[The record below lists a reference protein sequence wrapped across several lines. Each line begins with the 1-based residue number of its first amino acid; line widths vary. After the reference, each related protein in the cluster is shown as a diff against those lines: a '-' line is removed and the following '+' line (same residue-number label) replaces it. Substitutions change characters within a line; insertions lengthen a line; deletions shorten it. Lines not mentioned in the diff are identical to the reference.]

1 MRYIVRINEADVLAI
16 QSWKSE
22 QAKAVFEGRDPGKGF
37 PADLI
42 AVTRRR
48 LMRIDAAH
56 VVTDLRVP
64 PGHSLEQL
72 QGDRAGEW
80 SIRVNDQF
88 RITFKWGENGPE
100 EVWFG
105 DYH

>member
-1 MRYIVRINEADVLAI
+1 VAI
-16 QSWKSE
+16 QSWKSK
-22 QAKAVFEGRDPGKGF
+22 QAKAVFEGRNPGKGF
-37 PADLI
+37 PTDLI

-48 LMRIDAAH
+48 LMRIDAAQ

-72 QGDRAGEW
+72 VGERSGEW

-88 RITFKWGENGPE
+88 RLCFVWAPRGPADVE
-100 EVWFG
+100 CV